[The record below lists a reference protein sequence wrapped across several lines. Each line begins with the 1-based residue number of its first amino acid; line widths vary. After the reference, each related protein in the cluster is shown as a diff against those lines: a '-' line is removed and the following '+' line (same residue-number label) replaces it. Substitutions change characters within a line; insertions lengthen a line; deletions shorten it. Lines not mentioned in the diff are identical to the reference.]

1 MVPDWELF
9 FLGGVVLGR
18 PAERHENLFRAPI
31 AQTHAYGIH
40 RRAFAAVE
48 RSYAPIDLFYAD
60 NLKSYC
66 AYPMLAW
73 QRDGFSDVEGVST
86 SRAYE
91 ANRAY
96 KANRAYFLLNSA
108 PQHEDVLRDF
118 LLRRFRGRLI
128 RLRSQR
134 RLGQSL
140 RRLAS
145 LLGFMR
151 GRSQVNR
158 PITKDEVV
166 RKI

>member
-18 PAERHENLFRAPI
+18 PAERCENLFRAPI
-31 AQTHAYGIH
+31 VQTHAYGIH

-48 RSYAPIDLFYAD
+48 RSYAPIDLFYAN

-73 QRDGFSDVEGVST
+73 QRDGFSNIEGVST

-91 ANRAY
+91 S
-96 KANRAYFLLNSA
+96 NRAYFLLNSA
-108 PQHEDVLRDF
+108 PQHEDVLREF

-128 RLRSQR
+128 RLRIQR